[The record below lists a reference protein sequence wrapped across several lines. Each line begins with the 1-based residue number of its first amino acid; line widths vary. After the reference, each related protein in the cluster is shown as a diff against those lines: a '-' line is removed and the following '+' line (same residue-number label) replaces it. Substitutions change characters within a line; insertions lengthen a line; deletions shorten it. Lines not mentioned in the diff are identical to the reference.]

1 MDCNSGSSQKKCLNN
16 ASNTFCDK
24 NHYLKNVDNEFFIVN
39 TSDFF
44 EIYSHHKALVQQR
57 CDIVCPRDIQCSM
70 HFKLEKMEQFVEHVR
85 DKNLNFHKVIKKL
98 AFFYNKDVAQGKE
111 VFWWSDIVKWEW
123 ADVPPN
129 ATIRWRA
136 LFL

>member
-44 EIYSHHKALVQQR
+44 
-57 CDIVCPRDIQCSM
+57 
-70 HFKLEKMEQFVEHVR
+70 
-85 DKNLNFHKVIKKL
+85 
-98 AFFYNKDVAQGKE
+98 
-111 VFWWSDIVKWEW
+111 
-123 ADVPPN
+123 
-129 ATIRWRA
+129 
-136 LFL
+136 